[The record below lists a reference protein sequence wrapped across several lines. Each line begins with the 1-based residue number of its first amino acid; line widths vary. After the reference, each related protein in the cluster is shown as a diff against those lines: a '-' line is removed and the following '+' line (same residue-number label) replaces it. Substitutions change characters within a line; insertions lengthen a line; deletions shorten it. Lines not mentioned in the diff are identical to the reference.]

1 MITDYSWGAGERSK
15 PEYEPAAIPGRFAQ
29 LVLCA
34 WFLDAAYLYG
44 KISHKHL
51 RSSCVSSVFIGTDT

>member
-1 MITDYSWGAGERSK
+1 MIMHVLRALMITDESWGAGKRSK
-15 PEYEPAAIPGRFAQ
+15 PEYEPAIPGRFAQ

-44 KISHKHL
+44 NISHNHC
-51 RSSCVSSVFIGTDT
+51 R

>member
-44 KISHKHL
+44 KFSHKTFQVIVCSNCLYRH
-51 RSSCVSSVFIGTDT
+51 